1 MNTLSKR
8 PLTVLIRTALLA
20 GSLTLAACN
29 EAADKTPPTATA
41 AKTPGEVVLQAD
53 SPKKTYVKIREVVY
67 SRPPAMEPLAGK
79 VAYDENRTSRIS
91 SPVAGRVIGE
101 PLALGSRVAAG
112 STLLELHSP
121 DVADAEADSAKA
133 RAEATLASRAYQ
145 RQREL
150 YEGKV
155 AARKDFEQAEDDLQ
169 RARSEVQRTET
180 RLKNLH
186 LAGAQANGR
195 FALKSPLAGSVV
207 ERNVNPG
214 QEVGPDTDQPLF
226 VVSDLSRL
234 TALLEVFEI
243 HLSKIKVGQQ
253 VSIEVPAYPGE
264 RFPAVVS
271 YIGQVLDETSRSVQ
285 VRCELLNPDGR
296 LLPGMYAS
304 VTLESDPSQQAIVI
318 PLTAVFT
325 EGESDYVFV
334 ATGENRFKQKPI
346 KIGLR
351 LKDQGVVLEGLQ
363 PGERLVT
370 EGALVLRAEEDAD
383 ASAH

>member
-1 MNTLSKR
+1 MTTVFKR
-8 PLTVLIRTALLA
+8 HFNVPIRTALLA
-20 GSLTLAACN
+20 GLLALAACN
-29 EAADKTPPTATA
+29 EAADKTPPPPA

-53 SPKKTYVKIREVVY
+53 SPKKTYVKIREVAY
-67 SRPPAMEPLAGK
+67 SRPPTMEPLAGK
-79 VAYDENRTSRIS
+79 IAYDENLTSRIS
-91 SPVAGRVIGE
+91 SPVAGRVVGQA
-101 PLALGSRVAAG
+101 LALGSQVAAG

-121 DVADAEADSAKA
+121 DVADAEADFAKA
-133 RAEATLASRAYQ
+133 QAESTLANRAYQ

-155 AARKDFEQAEDDLQ
+155 VARKDFEQAEDDLQ
-169 RARSEVQRTET
+169 RARSELQRTET

-186 LAGAQANGR
+186 LAGRQANGR

-214 QEVGPDTDQPLF
+214 QEVGPDTDRPLF

-234 TALLEVFEI
+234 SAVLEVFEI

-253 VSIEVPAYPGE
+253 VSVEVPAYPGE
-264 RFPAVVS
+264 RFPAVVR
-271 YIGQVLDETSRSVQ
+271 YIGQLLDENSRSVQ
-285 VRCELLNPDGR
+285 VRCELANPDGR

-325 EGESDYVFV
+325 EAESDYVFV

-383 ASAH
+383 TQAN